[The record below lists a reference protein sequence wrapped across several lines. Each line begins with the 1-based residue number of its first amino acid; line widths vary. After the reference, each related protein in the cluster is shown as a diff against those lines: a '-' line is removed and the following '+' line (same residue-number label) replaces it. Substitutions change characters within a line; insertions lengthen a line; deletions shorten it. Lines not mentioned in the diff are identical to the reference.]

1 MDPAFW
7 HRRWEA
13 DRIGFHQRDISLH
26 LQRFWRH
33 TDAAPGSTVFVP
45 LCGKS
50 HDMRWLADQ
59 GLPVLGIEISPVAVQ
74 AFFAEQGWQPRRT
87 RQGCFECWQS
97 GNVKILLGDFFDL
110 GVTDLQGVGAVYDRA
125 SLIALPPAMR
135 EDYVRHL
142 LTVCPPG
149 INMLLVTLEYDQADM
164 NGPPFSVR
172 EHEVRSLYAATCEVE
187 LVYSHDAL
195 PEAPHFR
202 DKGLRALM
210 EHVYL
215 LRLPGRGAEPCQ

>member
-7 HRRWEA
+7 HQRWEA
-13 DRIGFHQRDISLH
+13 DQIGFHQREISAH
-26 LQRFWRH
+26 LQRFWNH
-33 TDAAPGSTVFVP
+33 TDVAPGSTVLVP

-59 GLPVLGIEISPVAVQ
+59 GFPVLGIEISPVAVQ
-74 AFFAEQGWQPRRT
+74 AFFEEQGWQPRRSH
-87 RQGCFECWQS
+87 QGSFECWQW
-97 GNVKILLGDFFDL
+97 GEVRVLLGDFFDL
-110 GVTDLQGVGAVYDRA
+110 EATDLQGIGAIYDRA

-135 EDYVRHL
+135 ADYARHV
-142 LTVCPPG
+142 LTISPPG
-149 INMLLVTLEYDQADM
+149 IDMLLVTLDYDQADM
-164 NGPPFSVR
+164 NGPPFSVS
-172 EHEVRSLYAATCEVE
+172 EDEVRGLYAATCEVG

-195 PEAPHFR
+195 LEAPHFR

-215 LRLPGRGAEPCQ
+215 LRLPGRDPKPCQ